1 MQEIQAEYACDEY
14 RRGGGMG
21 HSSFL
26 RLIQDISSDAK
37 VTAYTRVD
45 RLCGSGDNC
54 VKADRKVTD
63 ADPVVKEKSDV

>member
-1 MQEIQAEYACDEY
+1 
-14 RRGGGMG
+14 MG

-26 RLIQDISSDAK
+26 RLIQDISSDSK

-54 VKADRKVTD
+54 VEADRKVTD